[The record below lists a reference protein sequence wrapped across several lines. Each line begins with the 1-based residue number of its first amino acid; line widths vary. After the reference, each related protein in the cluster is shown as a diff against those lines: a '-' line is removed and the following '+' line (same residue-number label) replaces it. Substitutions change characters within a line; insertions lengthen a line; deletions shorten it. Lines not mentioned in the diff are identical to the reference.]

1 MKREVVFLISF
12 LSLISFI
19 SATSIP
25 IYVTPLTLNGTIN
38 PNTTYAYYFN
48 LTTDSTCNNVVFGSP
63 NFIVTTGSNGIAF
76 IDLTVPDN
84 LTVIPSYLCEYRNG
98 TFVDDI
104 PFSGQFFDNVYA
116 QNINTSQNI
125 YTAGTFYGNG
135 SGLSNTN
142 ASTLNGYNASF
153 FMPLNNSLFGNFSF
167 NGGWQNGGLSILG
180 GNIYTQTLYTANFS
194 NLNVSNIN
202 INGSFLPYSGFDNQF
217 NLGGETQR
225 WDNLFIGGNLY
236 SNGTIYENSVPI
248 STEYY
253 SISNPSNYYNSTT
266 IPSYYPLTNP
276 YGYYNSTNLPPPGNN
291 LFDQVLNTTSNVT
304 FFNVT
309 ATNIIGGNI
318 CYTNGTG
325 CPASSGISWTTAT
338 NGTLAQYQFTNNN
351 FNGSG
356 DVNTSGQVNGS
367 TVYSGGLNLT
377 TAYLYNST
385 GLIAD
390 WNASGLIANTT
401 VTDWLNVMNGTLAL
415 MSNLSSYY
423 LASNPLSFFNSTT
436 LQNVSQLLN
445 DNGYYNSSTIP
456 NYLLISNWNSTNSS
470 YITWQNALNGTLLQV
485 NNSAMDFNIS
495 TGYFNLSNQTQSG
508 LFYVNGANGRVGI
521 GTTAPSYTLDL
532 NGDENI
538 NATLESGLTNV
549 TAGAGSQAYTI
560 LRVPGT
566 TNHPSTRITVYPST
580 SPNTAGNILSIGNNL
595 YTASTGGTVTENA
608 SDSGTMLEL
617 GRDGSA
623 YFAQMNSS
631 GNLFYPFVISAVGTS
646 AGNVGIGTAT
656 PQTAE
661 QINFATGNTV
671 LGTNSLGLVLNRT
684 DSININYGAGIGLI
698 GYNNSGT
705 TISGGLFGFHINYYN
720 ASVGSSTTP
729 FVINESTGNGNV
741 GINTTTPQ
749 NTLNVQGDANFTGS
763 AYSQG
768 YNLTNGYLF
777 ATNGTYTSWA
787 NAMNGTLLQVNNS
800 AMDLNISSGY
810 FNISNQSNSGL
821 FYVNGANGRVGI
833 GTTTPQNALNVIGS
847 GNFSGGID
855 IPGTST
861 KIYMESS
868 TNPTFLELN
877 STAASGLTFS
887 INPFRTGVSNIG
899 FEIRDVTAGVARISI
914 DGSGNVG
921 IGVGSPTEKL
931 DVNGTINASQI
942 LINGTALIT
951 WAAATNG
958 TLLQVNN
965 SAMDFNISTG
975 YFNLSNQTQS
985 GLFYVNGANGRVGIG
1000 TTSPAGLLSVAS
1012 SNAPSPTNLPS
1023 WSSAWAVFGP
1033 NAGSANGAALGLG
1046 YNNSNGAYI
1055 YSVAPDN
1062 VWEPLTIAAS
1072 NISFLTGATN
1082 LQGLFQSGTGN
1093 VGINTTNPQNALNV
1107 VGSINISGN
1116 QNFTLDRNGVGASTL
1131 QVSTGTVAGHTGLN
1145 IQNTRTDSGSGI
1157 ISFKANSTATSSQ
1170 MVLLD
1175 SGNVGINT
1183 TTPQNALNVLGDINA
1198 TTSIY
1203 SDGYNLSAF
1212 VTNGTFTTYNF
1223 ANNNFNGTG
1232 YFNTS
1237 GYINTSGLINGSTV
1251 YSQGYNLTTA
1261 YLYNSTG
1268 LITNYTTIINGSGL
1282 IQNWNV
1288 SGWIANWN
1296 ATGYIANWNATGLI
1310 ANWTNVINAT
1320 GLVANWTNIVNG
1332 SGLIYNYS
1340 KVDNG
1345 SGLIQNWNV
1354 SGWIA
1359 NWNATGYIANWN
1371 ATGLIANWTNVI
1383 NATGLVANWTNIV
1396 NGSGLIYNYSKV
1408 DNGSGLIQNWNVSG
1422 WIANWNATGYIANWN
1437 ATGLIANWTWNKID
1451 NGSVVL
1457 NGTSR
1462 NYYVGSSNN
1471 FTVNSCY

>member
-877 STAASGLTFS
+877 SPAASGLTFS

-931 DVNGTINASQI
+931 DVNGTINASQ
-942 LINGTALIT
+942 T
-951 WAAATNG
+951 
-958 TLLQVNN
+958 
-965 SAMDFNISTG
+965 
-975 YFNLSNQTQS
+975 
-985 GLFYVNGANGRVGIG
+985 
-1000 TTSPAGLLSVAS
+1000 
-1012 SNAPSPTNLPS
+1012 
-1023 WSSAWAVFGP
+1023 
-1033 NAGSANGAALGLG
+1033 
-1046 YNNSNGAYI
+1046 
-1055 YSVAPDN
+1055 
-1062 VWEPLTIAAS
+1062 
-1072 NISFLTGATN
+1072 
-1082 LQGLFQSGTGN
+1082 
-1093 VGINTTNPQNALNV
+1093 
-1107 VGSINISGN
+1107 
-1116 QNFTLDRNGVGASTL
+1116 
-1131 QVSTGTVAGHTGLN
+1131 
-1145 IQNTRTDSGSGI
+1145 
-1157 ISFKANSTATSSQ
+1157 
-1170 MVLLD
+1170 
-1175 SGNVGINT
+1175 
-1183 TTPQNALNVLGDINA
+1183 
-1198 TTSIY
+1198 
-1203 SDGYNLSAF
+1203 
-1212 VTNGTFTTYNF
+1212 
-1223 ANNNFNGTG
+1223 
-1232 YFNTS
+1232 
-1237 GYINTSGLINGSTV
+1237 
-1251 YSQGYNLTTA
+1251 
-1261 YLYNSTG
+1261 
-1268 LITNYTTIINGSGL
+1268 
-1282 IQNWNV
+1282 
-1288 SGWIANWN
+1288 
-1296 ATGYIANWNATGLI
+1296 
-1310 ANWTNVINAT
+1310 
-1320 GLVANWTNIVNG
+1320 
-1332 SGLIYNYS
+1332 
-1340 KVDNG
+1340 
-1345 SGLIQNWNV
+1345 
-1354 SGWIA
+1354 
-1359 NWNATGYIANWN
+1359 
-1371 ATGLIANWTNVI
+1371 
-1383 NATGLVANWTNIV
+1383 
-1396 NGSGLIYNYSKV
+1396 
-1408 DNGSGLIQNWNVSG
+1408 
-1422 WIANWNATGYIANWN
+1422 
-1437 ATGLIANWTWNKID
+1437 
-1451 NGSVVL
+1451 
-1457 NGTSR
+1457 
-1462 NYYVGSSNN
+1462 
-1471 FTVNSCY
+1471 